1 MRVPTDDAVKR
12 EAVLVGVDLGS
23 RVTVDVPVQF
33 AVNVRTVAVGQA
45 VVEAVSLRLRV
56 SEGERGL
63 RDPVAELV
71 VVFDRVE
78 DAECVVVGV

>member
-1 MRVPTDDAVKR
+1 
-12 EAVLVGVDLGS
+12 
-23 RVTVDVPVQF
+23 
-33 AVNVRTVAVGQA
+33 
-45 VVEAVSLRLRV
+45 VEAVCLRVRV